1 MGGIVTKFSTIEFNA
16 RLIITKKQNLKA
28 FDMECNSENLLAN
41 EEMEK
46 GDQEQET
53 IDLDKMNN
61 AFSKET
67 PCSVSHVRK

>member
-1 MGGIVTKFSTIEFNA
+1 MEGIVTKFPTIECNA

-41 EEMEK
+41 EEMEE
-46 GDQEQET
+46 GDQEQDT

-61 AFSKET
+61 DFSKET
-67 PCSVSHVRK
+67 PCWASHARK

>member
-41 EEMEK
+41 EEMEE
-46 GDQEQET
+46 GD
-53 IDLDKMNN
+53 
-61 AFSKET
+61 
-67 PCSVSHVRK
+67 